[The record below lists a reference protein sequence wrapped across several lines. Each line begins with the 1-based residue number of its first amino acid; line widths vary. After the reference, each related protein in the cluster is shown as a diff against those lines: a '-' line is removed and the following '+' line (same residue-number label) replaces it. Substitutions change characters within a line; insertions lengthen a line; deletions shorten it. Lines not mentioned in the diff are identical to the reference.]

1 MKKYISTF
9 LAAAVLAVMIP
20 VMAGSLSAQS
30 TRYCDNVQESQYD
43 YDQNGYKRPGV
54 YRRHRNLINIAIGSG
69 AGAVIGGLLGGKKW
83 AAIGAAAGAGGA
95 AVYTYKVRPKRD
107 RYNGQY

>member
-9 LAAAVLAVMIP
+9 LMAATLAVMIP

-30 TRYCDNVQESQYD
+30 TRYSDNDPDSQY
-43 YDQNGYKRPGV
+43 GYKRPNV
-54 YRRHRNLINIAIGSG
+54 YRRHRNLINIAIGTG
-69 AGAVIGGLLGGKKW
+69 AGAIIGGLLGGKKW

-95 AVYTYKVRPKRD
+95 AVYTYKVKPKRD
-107 RYNGQY
+107 QYYSR